1 MNNILTA
8 DAFFDK
14 DSILDKAEK
23 SLLYKPAHIT
33 DEIAE
38 MSKGNIHEF
47 YSNGDYWWPNPD
59 TESGLPYVRRDGQSN
74 PKNFNAHRHILRGMR
89 TAVANL
95 AAGYK
100 ISGREEFAE
109 HAIRILYEFFIDEKT
124 YMAPHLK
131 YAQAIP
137 GVCDGRGIGIIDTL
151 HLVEIPFAV
160 RALEKSQSMTEEILS
175 GLKKWFSDYLEWMNT
190 HENGIEERDCTNN
203 HAICWHVQALSFAGF
218 VGNEKIIGECVERYK
233 TVLLPNQMRGDG
245 GFTDELG
252 RTKPYGYSIFVLD
265 NVTTLVHLATRFG
278 KEDLWDFETDDGR
291 SVKLGLDFLF
301 PYLKD
306 KSKWFLPPDIE
317 HFDGWP
323 ARASFMILAG
333 VKYQNKEYL
342 ELYRSLPLES
352 QDEEVR
358 RSLAIRQPILLV

>member
-8 DAFFDK
+8 DSFFDK
-14 DSILDKAEK
+14 DWIIGKAEK

-100 ISGREEFAE
+100 ISGREEFAG
-109 HAIRILYEFFIDEKT
+109 HAVRILYEFFLDEKT

-160 RALEKSQSMTEEILS
+160 RALEKSPSMTKEILS

-203 HAICWHVQALSFAGF
+203 HAICWHVQAISFAGF
-218 VGNEKIIGECVERYK
+218 VGNEKIIGECAERYK
-233 TVLLPNQMRGDG
+233 TILLPNQMRADG

-265 NVTTLVHLATRFG
+265 NAVSLVYLASLYG
-278 KEDLWDFETDDGR
+278 QEELWKYVTDDGR
-291 SVKLGLDFLF
+291 SIRLGLDFLF

-317 HFDGWP
+317 HFEGWP
-323 ARASFMILAG
+323 ARASFMVLAG
-333 VKYQNKEYL
+333 LYYQDKAYL
-342 ELYRSLPLES
+342 DLYRSLPLES

-358 RSLAIRQPILLV
+358 RSLAIRQPILLI